1 MVNWYANC
9 QWPSS
14 ALQPCDESVLGLG
27 QVPDRRFVSTRV
39 GRQSPSGYEDSQDTK
54 SANNSIGNFT
64 SAGEKRFLPVRRGF
78 GALGQTL
85 SLTWRADGSK
95 PTGYDDAT
103 DHRGGFALTLPR
115 VSPAQKLLLAHVAV
129 NPSQGM
135 LHLAKDSGMLAKYGF
150 SAEVVLIPGTPRT
163 IQALIAGDLDYVAA
177 GAPASLRARAQGA
190 DVTILST
197 LANFSSQRIFVRP
210 DSKLTSVQDLKGKII
225 GVTQYGSGGDTFLRA
240 ALRKIGMKESEVTI
254 LQMGGTPGVAQ
265 GLESRRIEVGVLG
278 DSGMLL
284 VFRGIAKPMK
294 GASAREMGFRGT
306 DAPLTTTDRKS
317 KPTAAR
323 WCASC
328 KLISKRFII
337 FKPISRRRRGC

>member
-1 MVNWYANC
+1 MTMQLIIA
-9 QWPSS
+9 
-14 ALQPCDESVLGLG
+14 AVLL
-27 QVPDRRFVSTRV
+27 
-39 GRQSPSGYEDSQDTK
+39 
-54 SANNSIGNFT
+54 
-64 SAGEKRFLPVRRGF
+64 
-78 GALGQTL
+78 
-85 SLTWRADGSK
+85 
-95 PTGYDDAT
+95 
-103 DHRGGFALTLPR
+103 LTLPR

-135 LHLAKDSGMLAKYGF
+135 LHLAKDSGLLAKYGF

-210 DSKLTSVQDLKGKII
+210 DSKLTSVQDLRGKII

-240 ALRKIGMKESEVTI
+240 ALKKIGVKESEVTI

-265 GLESRRIEVGVLG
+265 GLESRRLEVGVLG

-284 VFRGIAKPMK
+284 MFRGIAKPMK

-306 DAPLTTTDRKS
+306 DAPLTTTDRKLKADRGAVVRFMQAYLETIHLFQTN
-317 KPTAAR
+317 KPATAR
-323 WCASC
+323 LLQKYMRGVSEEHISLWCDELRANIRQTPYVDEESLRAELDMMNVPGQQIPAGYVNNSVLDEIRKSGFID
-328 KLISKRFII
+328 KLYKQ
-337 FKPISRRRRGC
+337 